1 MLSIRL
7 SVAAVFRRD
16 QDTSKGAC
24 LPGGSDDKESACSA
38 GDPGSI
44 SGSGR
49 SPREGN
55 GYPLTPVFLLGESHG
70 LRSLV
75 GCSS

>member
-16 QDTSKGAC
+16 QDTSKRAY
-24 LPGGSDDKESACSA
+24 LPGGSDDQESACSA
-38 GDPGSI
+38 EDPGSI

-49 SPREGN
+49 SPGEGN
-55 GYPLTPVFLLGESHG
+55 GYPLTPVFLPGESHG
-70 LRSLV
+70 QRSLV